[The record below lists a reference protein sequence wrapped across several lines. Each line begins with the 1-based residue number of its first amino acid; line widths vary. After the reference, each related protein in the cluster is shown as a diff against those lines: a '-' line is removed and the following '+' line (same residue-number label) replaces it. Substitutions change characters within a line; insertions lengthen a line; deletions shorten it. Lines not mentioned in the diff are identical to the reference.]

1 MVLFTT
7 GTLAMIGL
15 ALPNGADFA
24 WFHIWW
30 LVLVAAV
37 VAVVKASW
45 YRAPL
50 RSVGCLSTVAWGMS
64 APKLAEWALAG
75 RDEFVLFPVVV
86 AGCALFSA
94 ILPWRR
100 SPTLLDLLQRG
111 AATAVICVMPIPVL
125 LMVAGLIQ
133 AIIGPR

>member
-1 MVLFTT
+1 MVPFTT

-24 WFHIWW
+24 MFHVWW
-30 LVLVAAV
+30 LVVVAAV
-37 VAVVKASW
+37 VAVAKSTW

-50 RSVGCLSTVAWGMS
+50 WSLGCLSTVASGMS
-64 APKLAEWALAG
+64 APAIAAWALSG
-75 RDEFVLFPVVV
+75 QSDFVLFPVVV

-100 SPTLLDLLQRG
+100 SPTLLDLLKRG
-111 AATAVICVMPIPVL
+111 AATAVIGVMPIPL
-125 LMVAGLIQ
+125 LVVVIVVVDSILGH
-133 AIIGPR
+133 R